1 LVTIRKL
8 KAEIF
13 FMMDFE
19 DKIKLVREKAQAYV
33 DIKKAEAFEAQIK
46 AYEMQLERI
55 KQNPSLMEPKSS
67 SKMN

>member
-1 LVTIRKL
+1 
-8 KAEIF
+8 
-13 FMMDFE
+13 MMDFE